1 MNNKNKKWTEGEI
14 QSLIKM
20 RRAGKK
26 NKEIAKRLGRSAA
39 SISMCITKL
48 RQKGIDIERRN
59 PSKGAPLDNQFRKGT
74 GGDETKKFIK
84 DVTLGNWFDGERY
97 LPPKEHEQKKRAS
110 INPYKV
116 MIEEGKQKK
125 EQKELASALRK
136 VSILE
141 DYVAKLEREKKALI
155 KALRAANELVDVYT
169 NNDEE

>member
-1 MNNKNKKWTEGEI
+1 MNNKNKRWTEDEI

-20 RRAGKK
+20 RRGGKK
-26 NKEIAKRLGRSAA
+26 NKEIAKRLGRSVA
-39 SISMCITKL
+39 SVSMCITKL

-84 DVTLGNWFDGERY
+84 DVTLGNWYDGERY
-97 LPPKEHEQKKRAS
+97 LPPKEKETS
-110 INPYKV
+110 ITRNAYKV
-116 MIEEGKQKK
+116 MIEESKQKK